1 MARLIVLVVSAL
13 LNVAGALLV
22 ALMRLLADLV
32 KSPVRTTA
40 RVLRDILSLIV
51 LAGIAAPIAARLLA
65 PDKLAGVNWWP
76 YAAAMAGALLAS
88 GLLQLLIDRP
98 TMAQRRAMRNDH
110 AKEECAR
117 CRATHEEADRQR
129 LETLQKRCDVLSAM
143 ASDEPPSDATD

>member
-40 RVLRDILSLIV
+40 RMMRDILSLIV
-51 LAGIAAPIAARLLA
+51 LAGIAAPIAARLLD
-65 PDKLAGVNWWP
+65 PDKLAGVNWWL

-98 TMAQRRAMRNDH
+98 TMAQRRAMRNDP

-117 CRATHEEADRQR
+117 CRAAHEETDRQR
-129 LETLQKRCDVLSAM
+129 LEALQKRCDVLSAM